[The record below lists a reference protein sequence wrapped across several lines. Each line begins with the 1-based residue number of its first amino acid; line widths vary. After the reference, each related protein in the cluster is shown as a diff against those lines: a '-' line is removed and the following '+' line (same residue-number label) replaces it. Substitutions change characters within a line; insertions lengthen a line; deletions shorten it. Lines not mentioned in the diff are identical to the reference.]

1 MNENEGRFRTVA
13 FGGFHRQDVL
23 DHIER
28 LLTEHREERAALTAE
43 LEQERAARAQ
53 AEDRLAE
60 EGAAAH
66 AAERDRAELAQA
78 LEDLKARLAETAAAR
93 DAAEE
98 ERTALRARVAEL
110 EPAAASWARIKDT
123 AGDIEVAAH
132 ERAQCTLSAARD
144 QAAQVRAES
153 AGWVLDIQRRCD
165 RLQQDL
171 HTSVAAAETE
181 LDAARGSF
189 ARAQEELG
197 TIQDA
202 LSALVDGLHQTDGD

>member
-66 AAERDRAELAQA
+66 TAEQDRAELAQA

-98 ERTALRARVAEL
+98 ERAALRARVAEL

-202 LSALVDGLHQTDGD
+202 LSALVDGLHQADGD

>member
-66 AAERDRAELAQA
+66 AAEQDRAELTQA
-78 LEDLKARLAETAAAR
+78 LEDLKAQLAEIAAAR

-110 EPAAASWARIKDT
+110 EPAATSWARIKDT

>member
-53 AEDRLAE
+53 AEDRLAVQS
-60 EGAAAH
+60 AAAY
-66 AAERDRAELAQA
+66 ATAQDRSELTQA
-78 LEDLKARLAETAAAR
+78 LEDLKTQLAEATAAR
-93 DAAEE
+93 DAAGAELA
-98 ERTALRARVAEL
+98 ALRARVAEL

>member
-66 AAERDRAELAQA
+66 AAEQDRAELTQA
-78 LEDLKARLAETAAAR
+78 LEDLKAQLAEIAAAR

-123 AGDIEVAAH
+123 AGNIEVDAH
-132 ERAQCTLSAARD
+132 ERAQCPLRAARD

>member
-28 LLTEHREERAALTAE
+28 LLTEHREERVALTAE

-66 AAERDRAELAQA
+66 TAEQDRAELAQA
-78 LEDLKARLAETAAAR
+78 LEDLKAQLAETAAAR

-165 RLQQDL
+165 RLKQDL

>member
-66 AAERDRAELAQA
+66 TAEQDRAELAQA

>member
-66 AAERDRAELAQA
+66 TAEQDRAELAQA
-78 LEDLKARLAETAAAR
+78 LEDLKAQLAETAAAR

>member
-28 LLTEHREERAALTAE
+28 LLTEHREERVALTAE

-66 AAERDRAELAQA
+66 TAEQDRAELAQA
-78 LEDLKARLAETAAAR
+78 LEDLKAQLAETAAAR